1 MSTTNH
7 NTTNL
12 SGYLKLGENLNIE
25 EFSGLINDILHKTNL
40 DTSVSFPQLIKA
52 LKKNIGY
59 FFKNDVLPAVQAK
72 QITHLKFERKKSTLS
87 VAITPLSSGTTVI
100 SLEENFHPEKQNY
113 NSVPEKIKDIL
124 IRVNPDLK
132 VVYTSKNSPAI
143 THLLPADILGKP
155 IEESNLFGSH
165 TGEIAGLISD
175 CFSQQKKHR
184 TDMNLEGKKNAWYD
198 LSLVPETDPVSGDQS
213 VLLVLKNISRFKE
226 IENKLLESEQRYEM
240 AIEATDLGIWDYDVI
255 SGKAY
260 YSRKWKSILGY
271 YPDEIPDEYTVWED
285 LLHPE
290 DKERMTRYMSTFL
303 KSNLRLYEAEFR
315 MRHKNGHYVWVKSRA
330 TVQRDENDKPLRMLG
345 THRDIT
351 EEKKSENEFTKL
363 HQAILQSPISV
374 IITDKD
380 GYIEFFNPAFC
391 KITGWND
398 QEIVGKKTNILKSGF
413 HAPGFY
419 AKLWK
424 TINAGNEWQGELK
437 NKKKNGEYYWELAS
451 ISPIRNSFGTITHF
465 VKISENISYLKK
477 IENDLKKAKQ
487 EAEIANN
494 YKNHFLANMSHEIRT
509 PINTIIGFSELI
521 KNERLQ
527 TEKRNK
533 YSEIIEENSQAL
545 LRLID
550 DIIDV
555 AKIEANELK
564 IKKEACSLDD
574 MFSELEITYSN
585 FLKRKQKQNLELSIQ
600 IPEESHHDVIFTDPY
615 RLKQILNNL
624 FLNALK
630 YTDSGRI
637 DVGYSIIN
645 DNKLRFHVADTGS
658 GIPSNRLKSIFKRFQ
673 HGDDNTTDV
682 HGSGIG
688 LSISKDLA
696 NLLGGDIT
704 VKSVLN
710 EGSIFYLTLPYDKIK
725 IPLVRTSA
733 TQPSAVRTNS
743 TGRTPGIGNSTS
755 SGNAQARYNFSDY
768 TIMIAEDTP
777 YNYEYL
783 YSILQKTGANILW
796 AKDGIDVLKMYNSSK
811 IDLILMDIQLPEING
826 YEATEQIRKSNKSIP
841 IIAQTAYAM
850 PDDKKKCLDSGC
862 NDVLV
867 KPIRMDE
874 VLITLARHLNK

>member
-1 MSTTNH
+1 MINPILH
-7 NTTNL
+7 Q
-12 SGYLKLGENLNIE
+12 ENL
-25 EFSGLINDILHKTNL
+25 DM
-40 DTSVSFPQLIKA
+40 DTSFSELANA
-52 LKKNIGY
+52 LKKNLRS
-59 FFKNDVLPAVQAK
+59 FFKQEVLPAIESRQLIHVN
-72 QITHLKFERKKSTLS
+72 FERKKSTVS
-87 VAITPLSSGTTVI
+87 VAVTPLSSGITLI
-100 SLEENFHPEKQNY
+100 SLDETFHPDKQNY
-113 NSVPEKIKDIL
+113 RSVPERIKDIL
-124 IRVNPDLK
+124 IRVNSDL
-132 VVYTSKNSPAI
+132 VVIYLSKNFRAVSKLQKNEVA
-143 THLLPADILGKP
+143 GKT
-155 IEESNLFGSH
+155 IEECNLFGDQTDAVVS
-165 TGEIAGLISD
+165 LVSN
-175 CFSQQKKHR
+175 CFSQQKQQH
-184 TDMNLEGKKNAWYD
+184 TDLPVPGKKNTWFD
-198 LSLVPETDPVSGDQS
+198 LSMVPETDPVSGDQS

-226 IENKLLESEQRYEM
+226 IENKLTQSEQRYEM
-240 AIEATDLGIWDYDVI
+240 AVEATDLGIWDYDVT
-255 SGKAY
+255 SGKTF
-260 YSRKWKSILGY
+260 YSRKWKSMLGY
-271 YPDEIPDEYTVWED
+271 YPDEIPDEYSVWED

-290 DKERMTRYMSTFL
+290 DKERMIRFMSQFL

-315 MRHKNGHYVWVKSRA
+315 MRHKNGHYIWVRSRA
-330 TVQRDENDKPLRMLG
+330 TVQRDQNDKPLRMLG

-351 EEKKSENEFTKL
+351 EEKKSESEFTKL

-398 QEIVGKKTNILKSGF
+398 QEIIGKKTNILKSGF
-413 HAPGFY
+413 HPQSFY

-424 TINAGNEWQGELK
+424 TITAGNEWQGELK
-437 NKKKNGEYYWELAS
+437 NKKKNGEFYWELAS

-527 TEKRNK
+527 SEKRNK

-585 FLKRKQKQNLELSIQ
+585 FLKRKQKQGLELVVH

-630 YTDSGRI
+630 HTDSGKI
-637 DVGYSIIN
+637 EIGYSILN
-645 DNKLRFHVADTGS
+645 ENKLRFFVSDTGS

-673 HGDDNTTDV
+673 HADDNTTDI

-710 EGSIFYLTLPYDKIK
+710 EGSTFYLTLPYDKIK
-725 IPLVRTSA
+725 IPLVRTSLSQQA
-733 TQPSAVRTNS
+733 GSAGSGTGPGPS
-743 TGRTPGIGNSTS
+743 IKS
-755 SGNAQARYNFSDY
+755 SGGSQTQARYNFSNY

-796 AKDGIDVLKMYNSSK
+796 AKDGIDVLKMYNSTK

-826 YEATEQIRKSNKSIP
+826 YEATEQIRKSNQAIP

-850 PDDKKKCLDSGC
+850 ADDKKKCLDSGC
-862 NDVLV
+862 NEVLV

-874 VLITLARHLNK
+874 VLITLARYLNK